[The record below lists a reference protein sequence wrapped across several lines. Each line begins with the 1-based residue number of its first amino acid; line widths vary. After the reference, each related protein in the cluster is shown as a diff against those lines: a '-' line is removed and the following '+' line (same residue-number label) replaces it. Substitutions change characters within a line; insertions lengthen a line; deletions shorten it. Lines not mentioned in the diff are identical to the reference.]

1 MKVSPEH
8 IVIALKK
15 QALGN
20 VVRFL
25 SMDFLKQVENK
36 FLFTCFFPDETR
48 NPFGFV
54 QGGMTAAALDDA
66 TAVTVCMQLGGLK
79 VPNSTDIHITYH
91 RPVSVGKASIEV
103 EVIKLGKQIVSVQGK
118 LYTQSNKLA
127 ATMLHT
133 AILLDAPS

>member
-1 MKVSPEH
+1 MRISNEH
-8 IVIALKK
+8 IGVALQK

-20 VVRFL
+20 VVSFL
-25 SMDFLKQVENK
+25 SMDFIEQAEDR
-36 FLFTCFFPDETR
+36 FLFKCFFPEETK

-66 TAVTVCMQLGGLK
+66 TAVTVCMQLEGLK

-91 RPVSVGKASIEV
+91 RPVPLGEALIEV
-103 EVIKLGKQIVSVQGK
+103 KVLKLGKQIVSVEGK
-118 LYTQSNKLA
+118 LYTSCKRLA

-133 AILLDAPS
+133 AILLEAPL